1 MEIRLS
7 IFYAEISISY
17 QKSNCYYTNWMVIYC
32 LPDIFEYIFSFFCI
46 TYKEG
51 SILMIPCLIF
61 LCQVGLHFCWVLNIF
76 CTVKL
81 ISSFALFFPVCLEL
95 KSSFPIMSQ
104 FAWSLFTLKR
114 HKCKFIRGQQNI
126 FHQFLLNNFAL
137 ILYILY
143 LS

>member
-1 MEIRLS
+1 
-7 IFYAEISISY
+7 
-17 QKSNCYYTNWMVIYC
+17 MVIYC
-32 LPDIFEYIFSFFCI
+32 LMDIFEYTFSFFSY
-46 TYKEG
+46 TSLEG

-104 FAWSLFTLKR
+104 FAWSLFTLRR
-114 HKCKFIRGQQNI
+114 HECKFIRGRTNI
-126 FHQFLLNNFAL
+126 FHQIILKRISILVFLHIQCTFH
-137 ILYILY
+137 LYRNIIRDLVIIP
-143 LS
+143 L

>member
-1 MEIRLS
+1 MCWETWPPLFCVYS
-7 IFYAEISISY
+7 NSY
-17 QKSNCYYTNWMVIYC
+17 YKNWMVIYC
-32 LPDIFEYIFSFFCI
+32 LPDIFEYIFSFFRI
-46 TYKEG
+46 TSKEG

-104 FAWSLFTLKR
+104 FAWSLFTLRR
-114 HKCKFIRGQQNI
+114 HECKFIRGRKNI
-126 FHQFLLNNFAL
+126 FHQIVVKHISIFSTLH
-137 ILYILY
+137 I
-143 LS
+143 